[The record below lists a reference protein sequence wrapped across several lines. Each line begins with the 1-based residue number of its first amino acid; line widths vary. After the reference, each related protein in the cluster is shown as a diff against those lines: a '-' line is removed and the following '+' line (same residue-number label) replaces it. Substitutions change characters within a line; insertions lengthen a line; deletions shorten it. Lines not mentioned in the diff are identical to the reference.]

1 MLGGMD
7 TVGDLMTRDVLTVD
21 PADSLGEAA
30 EKMIDHGVG
39 ALVVSDFGNI
49 IGIVTERDVLRAA
62 AHRTSSAETCVRQWM
77 TTEVI
82 TVPPS
87 MPATEAAQTMLD
99 RNFRHLP
106 VVDGGR
112 VVGVLSI
119 RDILRTRV
127 DDEAPR
133 GV

>member
-62 AHRTSSAETCVRQWM
+62 AHRTSSAETRVRQWM

-112 VVGVLSI
+112 PVGILSM
-119 RDILRTRV
+119 RDLARWRAQG
-127 DDEAPR
+127 DS
-133 GV
+133 

>member
-49 IGIVTERDVLRAA
+49 IGIVTKGTISQRSSQASVTRSASPSSSTDPPSDRTICTAA
-62 AHRTSSAETCVRQWM
+62 AAPRSRNSSPRITARADSFTGFRT
-77 TTEVI
+77 
-82 TVPPS
+82 TV
-87 MPATEAAQTMLD
+87 
-99 RNFRHLP
+99 LP
-106 VVDGGR
+106 
-112 VVGVLSI
+112 SI
-119 RDILRTRV
+119 RRV
-127 DDEAPR
+127 TDCAAPCLIAH
-133 GV
+133 

>member
-1 MLGGMD
+1 MD

-30 EKMIDHGVG
+30 EKMIDRNVG

-49 IGIVTERDVLRAA
+49 IGIITERDILRAA
-62 AHRTSSAETCVRQWM
+62 AHRTSSAETRVRQWM
-77 TTEVI
+77 TTDVV

-87 MPATEAAQTMLD
+87 MPAEEAAKTMLE

-106 VVDGGR
+106 VVQEGR
-112 VVGVLSI
+112 PVGIVSI
-119 RDILRTRV
+119 RDLARWSV
-127 DDEAPR
+127 ESDE
-133 GV
+133 